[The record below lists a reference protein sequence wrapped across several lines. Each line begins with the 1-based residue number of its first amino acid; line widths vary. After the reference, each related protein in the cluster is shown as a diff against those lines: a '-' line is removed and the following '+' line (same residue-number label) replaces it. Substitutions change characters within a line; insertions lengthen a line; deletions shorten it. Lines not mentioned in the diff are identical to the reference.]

1 MAETGSFSQQAAR
14 NSQAMT
20 AAERRV
26 VAYISAN
33 RESAIMASAVVLA
46 RAAKTS
52 DATVIRTAKRLGF
65 GGLEG
70 MRHALAMDLRSD
82 LTLAERLSSS
92 LAEVDGKP
100 ASILTKIVAI
110 QRAALDG
117 MEAGI
122 APAEFEAFLTQI
134 CGAGRKL
141 VFGIGP
147 SGHLAGYFAQQ
158 LVRLG
163 ADALALG
170 NTGLKFADDL
180 VQMRAGDVVIA
191 LAYDRPYPE
200 ITALFDR
207 AIELGIPRLLITAP
221 GPLVPDERADVCLHV
236 PRGQSDG
243 FSLHAA
249 TLALIEVLVVGYA
262 GRNRLDVLQA
272 LENLNGFRRSLA
284 GDALDL

>member
-1 MAETGSFSQQAAR
+1 MQAL
-14 NSQAMT
+14 T
-20 AAERRV
+20 VAERRV
-26 VAYISAN
+26 VAFISAN
-33 RESAIMASAVVLA
+33 PERAIMASAVVLA

-52 DATVIRTAKRLGF
+52 DATVNRMVKRLGF

-70 MRHALAMDLRSD
+70 MRRALAMDLRAD
-82 LTLAERLSSS
+82 LTLADRLSSS
-92 LAEVDGKP
+92 LADVGADVGLTEAGGKP
-100 ASILTKIVAI
+100 ASILAKIVAI

-122 APAEFEAFLTQI
+122 APELFEAFLTAI
-134 CGAGRKL
+134 CGSGRKL

-163 ADALALG
+163 AEALALG

-180 VQMRAGDVVIA
+180 MQLRPTDVVIA

-207 AIELGIPRLLITAP
+207 AIALDIPRLLITAP
-221 GPLVPDERADVCLHV
+221 GHLVPDPRADIVLHV
-236 PRGQSDG
+236 PRGRSGG
-243 FSLHAA
+243 FGLHAA

-262 GRNRLDVLQA
+262 ERHRDTVLEA

-284 GDALDL
+284 GESLDL